1 MNFGKHI
8 TITTKAFLLIVITI
22 LSTTTTTT
30 TVIIVA
36 APANFIAQ
44 PPSLHSIAQHCT
56 VTS

>member
-8 TITTKAFLLIVITI
+8 TITTNAFLLIVI
-22 LSTTTTTT
+22 TTTTT